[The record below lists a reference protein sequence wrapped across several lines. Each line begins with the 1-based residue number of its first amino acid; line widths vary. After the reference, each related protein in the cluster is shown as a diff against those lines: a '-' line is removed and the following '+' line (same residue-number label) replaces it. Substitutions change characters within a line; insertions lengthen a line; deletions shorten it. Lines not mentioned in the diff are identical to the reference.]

1 MARAQLVLGDAEAAA
16 KALAA
21 VQLGLAG
28 LGEGGLRYLA
38 GSQEVFG
45 DVFALLHRSPVS
57 LGLHFLG
64 SADVRHGGRKM
75 KLRKRFKL
83 ELWEATLEA
92 LPENDPRWA
101 LTLARVKRL
110 REDWGV

>member
-1 MARAQLVLGDAEAAA
+1 
-16 KALAA
+16 
-21 VQLGLAG
+21 
-28 LGEGGLRYLA
+28 
-38 GSQEVFG
+38 
-45 DVFALLHRSPVS
+45 
-57 LGLHFLG
+57 
-64 SADVRHGGRKM
+64 M